1 MKNSGNRGSVWA
13 VLMIL
18 MVFLAGCA
26 GLQRNE
32 VSDVEGLLLRA
43 GFTKMP
49 ADTAEKLAHLK
60 SLPQHKLIHHMLN
73 GQTRV
78 MYADAAHCVCVF
90 VGDETNLKHYR
101 NLEIQQNENPIALM
115 EDPDIVTGTEWSDVW
130 GR

>member
-1 MKNSGNRGSVWA
+1 MKNSGNIGRVAA
-13 VLMIL
+13 VVMML
-18 MVFLAGCA
+18 MVLLAGCA

-43 GFTKMP
+43 GFTKVP
-49 ADTAEKLAHLK
+49 ADTQAKLAHLK
-60 SLPQHKLIHHMLN
+60 TLPQHKLIRHMLN
-73 GQTRV
+73 GQKRV
-78 MYADAAHCVCVF
+78 MYADAAGCVCVF
-90 VGDETNLKHYR
+90 VGDEANLQHYR